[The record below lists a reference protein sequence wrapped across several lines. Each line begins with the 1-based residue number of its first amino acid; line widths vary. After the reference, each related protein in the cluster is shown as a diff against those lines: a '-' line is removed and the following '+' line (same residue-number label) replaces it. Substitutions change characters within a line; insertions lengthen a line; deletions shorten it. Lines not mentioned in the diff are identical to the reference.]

1 MNLKFIIFLILPLV
15 FSHHMSAQ
23 IYDYKLVK
31 VGFKYHNKIPGI
43 YVIRSK
49 PDWIYLWTN
58 SISEKDPMPTPDF
71 NKEIIIAVFRSVCP
85 TAEYGINIHKI
96 SFVNK
101 DLLVEIENS
110 NPGENCR
117 RSMDPT
123 MPFAIYSIRKTS
135 MVIYFKQSTKLK
147 NCN

>member
-1 MNLKFIIFLILPLV
+1 MNLKFFVFLIV
-15 FSHHMSAQ
+15 QFIFCHIMSAQ
-23 IYDYKLVK
+23 TYEYKLVK
-31 VGFKYHNKIPGI
+31 GGYKYKSKTPGI
-43 YVIRSK
+43 YVLRSK
-49 PDWIYLWTN
+49 SDWMNLWTT
-58 SISEKDPMPTPDF
+58 SISNKDPIPDIDF
-71 NKEIIIAVFRSVCP
+71 NKEILIAVFRSVCP

-101 DLLVEIENS
+101 DILVEIENS